1 MMTTKELVNALRG
14 LYVTVNYAKYIEPGL
29 NFESLSKAADRLEE
43 LESKQENLIDY
54 NADLNNRLNKA
65 ESYIEKLE
73 KQLAKKQP
81 EWISVED
88 RLPEKK
94 DELCLVYRKGGNICL
109 SVHYCETNHYWSYDG
124 VTHWMPLPEPPKP
137 KKVSFRDD
145 DDFRRMIKRER
156 LRRNM
161 TQERVAIFAQM
172 SSSEYSKLERG
183 AKRVTPALRKRI
195 CDVYG
200 WEEE

>member
-1 MMTTKELVNALRG
+1 MPIIRDGKTPNGRLVKCRPTVMMPSQC
-14 LYVTVNYAKYIEPGL
+14 VTRKMTEEERAFYGEAIPPSEWKKPPKYG
-29 NFESLSKAADRLEE
+29 
-43 LESKQENLIDY
+43 
-54 NADLNNRLNKA
+54 
-65 ESYIEKLE
+65 
-73 KQLAKKQP
+73 
-81 EWISVED
+81 SVIVEG
-88 RLPEKK
+88 K
-94 DELCLVYRKGGNICL
+94 
-109 SVHYCETNHYWSYDG
+109 
-124 VTHWMPLPEPPKP
+124 PKP
-137 KKVSFRDD
+137 KKVTFQDD

-183 AKRVTPALRKRI
+183 AKSVTASLRKRI